1 MMLKNV
7 QTVKHILIFQH
18 TGQPFIFGKAFQH
31 AFFFHICDISAISV
45 IWGYISILNLK
56 NALKVNDVPNVLRKW
71 GRFTRAALSAVI
83 LKYFCQIQGERKDI
97 GKKNPH
103 LLRAFGKLLNGWS
116 GIATC
121 CLDDINLDKGR
132 YKFWRSRDS
141 RYSEIYFR
149 RTSFA
154 WNQEC

>member
-1 MMLKNV
+1 MRPVHKSSFVCCNI
-7 QTVKHILIFQH
+7 KILLSD
-18 TGQPFIFGKAFQH
+18 TR
-31 AFFFHICDISAISV
+31 
-45 IWGYISILNLK
+45 
-56 NALKVNDVPNVLRKW
+56 RKKRYW
-71 GRFTRAALSAVI
+71 
-83 LKYFCQIQGERKDI
+83 
-97 GKKNPH
+97 KKKKPH

-121 CLDDINLDKGR
+121 CLEDINLDKGR

-154 WNQEC
+154 WKPGMLTLTFTICYPKWNFHISGWVKWKHCGWKINVRGHKIPEYADT